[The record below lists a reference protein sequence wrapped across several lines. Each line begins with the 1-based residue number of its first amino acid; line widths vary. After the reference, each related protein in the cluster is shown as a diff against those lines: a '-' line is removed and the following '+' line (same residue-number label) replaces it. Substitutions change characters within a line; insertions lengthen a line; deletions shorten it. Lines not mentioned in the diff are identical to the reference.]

1 MGVGCAGWGGVTSI
15 AGGRGGGWMSMEAG
29 QGGGTALALCVCVCE
44 VPTGAPLHL
53 YAPCVAERSVE
64 EGQRMVVG
72 LQATQHPLSATASRH
87 E

>member
-1 MGVGCAGWGGVTSI
+1 
-15 AGGRGGGWMSMEAG
+15 MSMEAG